1 MRDVVVGIVDKEGK
15 ILMIKRA
22 KKEGDLVWEFPGG
35 KVEDN
40 ETKEQACIREVF
52 EETGISVQI
61 NKVLGE
67 RIHPNTQAKLTYFL
81 CDYLNGEITILD
93 EEEIL
98 DVAYKNKEEFNR
110 DVKTD
115 VYPPVFEYI
124 KKYIK

>member
-1 MRDVVVGIVDKEGK
+1 MRDVVIGIVDKDGK

-22 KKEGDLVWEFPGG
+22 KKEGDLVWAFPGG
-35 KVEDN
+35 KVEDG

-52 EETGISVQI
+52 EETGINIQI
-61 NKVLGE
+61 KQILGE

-81 CDYLNGEITILD
+81 CDYVNGEITILD
-93 EEEIL
+93 ETEIL
-98 DVAYKNKEEFNR
+98 EIAYKSKEEFYR

-115 VYPPVFEYI
+115 IYPPVLEYI

>member
-1 MRDVVVGIVDKEGK
+1 MREVVVGIVDKDGK
-15 ILMIKRA
+15 ILMIKRS
-22 KKEGDLVWEFPGG
+22 KKEGDLVWAFPGG

>member
-1 MRDVVVGIVDKEGK
+1 MRDVVVGIVDKDGK

-22 KKEGDLVWEFPGG
+22 KKEGDLVWAFPGG

-40 ETKEQACIREVF
+40 ETKEQACVREVF
-52 EETGISVQI
+52 EETGINVQI
-61 NKVLGE
+61 KKILGE

-93 EEEIL
+93 ETEIL
-98 DVAYKNKEEFNR
+98 DIAYKNKEEFNR

>member
-1 MRDVVVGIVDKEGK
+1 MRDVVVGIVDKDGK
-15 ILMIKRA
+15 ILMIKRS
-22 KKEGDLVWEFPGG
+22 KKEGDLVWAFPGG

-67 RIHPNTQAKLTYFL
+67 RIHPNTQAKLKYFL